1 MKKRILELCL
11 SPDLGGLELSVVDFY
26 KAFKKETESFICVA
40 DGKKLDTFLA
50 DNPQKL
56 TLKRSKVALLLN
68 ARRVAKYLDA
78 NAIDIIHFHW
88 TKDMPLAVLA
98 KTFASRN
105 VKIVQS
111 RHMTMTRFKS
121 DFYHRWLYKNIDM
134 MHAVTKQVKAQIQKY
149 VPRDIIPVVK
159 DIYLG
164 VDEVSVDTTLLA
176 QLKKEYNIGSDDFV
190 VGIVGRIEEGKGQ
203 YIVIEALKK
212 LQNLNIKLLI
222 VGHTMDEAYLHE
234 LQEKVNTLGVSKQV
248 IFTGFTKEVNAHM
261 QLFDVAVLATPKE
274 TFGLVVIEAMINKVV
289 VIATNQGGPLEIIED
304 GVDGLLFD
312 RSAQM
317 LAQKIEQL
325 YNDKA
330 YKEKLSAA
338 AYKTAKEKFD
348 KETQMKKLYKAIVDE
363 D

>member
-1 MKKRILELCL
+1 
-11 SPDLGGLELSVVDFY
+11 
-26 KAFKKETESFICVA
+26 
-40 DGKKLDTFLA
+40 
-50 DNPQKL
+50 
-56 TLKRSKVALLLN
+56 
-68 ARRVAKYLDA
+68 
-78 NAIDIIHFHW
+78 
-88 TKDMPLAVLA
+88 
-98 KTFASRN
+98 
-105 VKIVQS
+105 
-111 RHMTMTRFKS
+111 
-121 DFYHRWLYKNIDM
+121 M